1 MKSRTIALLA
11 LLSLLLAFP
20 VVVGA
25 NNHDQFE
32 GTAVIRDDKAAN
44 DAITYKMSG
53 VPAPSAGTEL
63 VGWLVSDDGST
74 QLSTGPMEWKEDGSV
89 SHTFDSMSPRYTGED
104 LIAGYSLL
112 VITEEAVGSDPDA
125 PAGPAA
131 YHHQIPKAA
140 MAHIRHFVSAW
151 PEDSDFGIL
160 THLQA
165 QLTVARSEAMLGI
178 QAATLAQVKER
189 AQRVLNVLVGEG
201 DENFNADVGNP
212 GDGSGIFG
220 HGGDAVEHLGF
231 VEEAAQIDL
240 TIQSAPDDPVIAK
253 HGRLLR
259 ITSANSSD
267 FAMLARDRLLQLVL
281 PENDR
286 ANAARHMA
294 NVEGL
299 LGNAL
304 EGLDAN
310 GDGTKEPI
318 EGEAGLDE
326 AYLQAQ
332 MMATYTLESGPP
344 PTPTPTPTPV
354 PPTPTPEPPVTGDTG
369 VSVLPQIALLLAGL
383 MLIGGAFVFVTSRKK
398 EGQQS

>member
-1 MKSRTIALLA
+1 MKSRTIALIA

-25 NNHDQFE
+25 DNHDEFE
-32 GTAVIRDDKAAN
+32 GTAIIRDDKAAS

-53 VPAPSAGTEL
+53 VPKPSEGTEL
-63 VGWLVSDDGST
+63 VGWLVSDDGNT
-74 QLSTGPMEWKEDGSV
+74 QMSTGPMEWNEDGSV

-140 MAHIRHFVSAW
+140 MEHIRHFLSAW

-160 THLQA
+160 THLQN
-165 QLTVARSEAMLGI
+165 QLTVARREAMNGI
-178 QAATLAQVKER
+178 QATTLDQVKTS
-189 AQRVLNVLVGEG
+189 AQRALNVLVGEG
-201 DENFNADVGNP
+201 EEGFDADAGNP
-212 GDGSGIFG
+212 GDGNGVFG
-220 HGGDAVEHLGF
+220 HAGDATEHLGF
-231 VEEAAQIDL
+231 VAEAAEIDL
-240 TIQSAPDDPVIAK
+240 TIQLAPDDPVIAK
-253 HGRLLR
+253 HGRLLG
-259 ITSANSSD
+259 ITSANANT
-267 FAMLARDRLLQLVL
+267 FAMQARDRLIQLVL
-281 PENDR
+281 PEDDS
-286 ANAARHMA
+286 ANAVRLMA

-326 AYLQAQ
+326 AYRQAQ

-354 PPTPTPEPPVTGDTG
+354 PPTPTPEPPVTGDTS